1 MARPQ
6 AEDVQREPRL
16 TPVYHPHT
24 CAGVTKPKGGLP
36 METQY
41 PTRRPVACL
50 SRRALLQ
57 AGLAAGATL
66 SAWPLHRPP
75 ALWGAEAGPPKRGG
89 ILHARGWDPVHFD
102 PHLTRAFMTHTALSF
117 VYNKLL
123 RHKVGPDV
131 RPGTFIVEA
140 DLAERW
146 ESPDDTTYIFY
157 LRQGVKWHNKP
168 PVNGRELVAEDVK
181 FSFDRFLTVDGNP
194 ERQLLEAVDRVEV
207 VDRYTVKFLLKEPF
221 VWLLDILANAMCT
234 WIVAPE
240 VGKHYGD
247 FKKVETA
254 VGTGPFLLE
263 SYEPNVKT
271 VFRRNPDY
279 FRPGLPYI
287 DGVEWL
293 VVPDESTGL
302 AMYRTGQLDTGPGGN
317 WTVRQEDLEALKK
330 SHPHL
335 RYQDML
341 AINATTIWMRTDQPP
356 FNDVRV
362 RRAIS
367 QAIDRQAIIEAVYIR
382 GEPSP
387 AIGRGLAEWSLPI
400 DQLGAG
406 AKYYQYDPKEAKR
419 WLAEAGYPK
428 GLKTSLT
435 VSSGYG
441 RDLIDAVQ
449 LVQRYL
455 KNVGIEVELK
465 IQEYGAYQA
474 TTGQGKFDGLAM
486 GPFAVAWEGDSALYG
501 PYMPDQPR
509 NRGHV
514 NDPKLTAMAQ
524 EQRRTKD
531 PEARKKILVDFQ
543 RYAAEQQYYVYLF
556 SVMITSSWQPYMKN
570 FAHNLTFDYGS
581 RVAEMWLDR

>member
-1 MARPQ
+1 
-6 AEDVQREPRL
+6 
-16 TPVYHPHT
+16 
-24 CAGVTKPKGGLP
+24 
-36 METQY
+36 METRHTPHHQAQG
-41 PTRRPVACL
+41 V
-50 SRRALLQ
+50 SRRQLLQ
-57 AGLAAGATL
+57 AGLAA
-66 SAWPLHRPP
+66 SAILASWPLYRPTP
-75 ALWGAEAGPPKRGG
+75 LWSAEAGTPKRGG
-89 ILHARGWDPVHFD
+89 ILHVRGWDPVHFD

-131 RPGTFIVEA
+131 RPGTFIVES

-157 LRQGVKWHNKP
+157 LRKGVKWHNKP

-181 FSFDRFLTVDGNP
+181 YSFDRFLTVEGNP
-194 ERQLLEAVDRVEV
+194 ERQLLESVDRVEV

-221 VWLLDILANAMCT
+221 VWLLDILANAMCV

-240 VGKHYGD
+240 VGKQYGD

-254 VGTGPFLLE
+254 IGTGPFLLE

-279 FRPGLPYI
+279 FRQGLPYI

-302 AMYRTGQLDTGPGGN
+302 AMYRTGQLDAGPGGN

-341 AINATTIWMRTDQPP
+341 AINSTTIWMRTDQPP

-367 QAIDRQAIIEAVYIR
+367 LAIDRQALIEAVYLR

-400 DQLGAG
+400 DQLGEG
-406 AKYYQYDPKEAKR
+406 AKYYQYNPKEAKR
-419 WLAEAGYPK
+419 LLAEAGFPK
-428 GLKTSLT
+428 GLKTQLT
-435 VSSGYG
+435 ASSGYG

-449 LVQRYL
+449 LVQRFL
-455 KNVGIEVELK
+455 KEVGIEVELK

-474 TTGQGKFDGLAM
+474 TTGQGKFEGMAM
-486 GPFAVAWEGDSALYG
+486 GPFGVAWEGDSALYG
-501 PYMPDQPR
+501 PYTPDQPR

-531 PEARKKILVDFQ
+531 PEARKQLLADFQ

-570 FAHNLTFDYGS
+570 YAPNLTFDYGS
-581 RVAEMWLDR
+581 RAAALWLER